1 MSTTETTEIRS
12 TDAAEIST
20 SRQDDLELV
29 RATTRELARR
39 FDLEYWRGK
48 DARAEY
54 PWEFTKAF
62 ADAGWLG
69 AMIPEDYGGLGL
81 GLTEAA
87 IMLSEVAWSGA
98 GASGASAVHFQIF
111 PPGPIIRHGSEPMKR
126 EFLPKVAQGD
136 ILMAFAVTE
145 PTAGVDTSRITTR
158 AEKIA
163 SGWVVNGQKVWI
175 SNAQNAHKI
184 LLLART
190 SPRSDVKPLD
200 GMTLFFTDLDRNRI
214 TVREIEKLGRAAVDS
229 NELFIDSLE
238 VSDDDVVGDVGQGFY
253 YLLDGLNP
261 ERIVVAM
268 EQVGLGRAALNL
280 ATKYA
285 NERVVFDRPIG
296 KNQAVA
302 HPLADSWIR
311 LEAAELMAMKAAALY
326 DAHKPCGPESNAA
339 KFLGSE
345 AGFEAC
351 DRAMQTF
358 GGYSY
363 AKEYHIERFWRES
376 RLLKI
381 APVSQEM
388 VLNYISTKVLGLPK
402 SY

>member
-1 MSTTETTEIRS
+1 MSTP
-12 TDAAEIST
+12 TDS
-20 SRQDDLELV
+20 DLALV
-29 RATTRELARR
+29 REASRDLARK
-39 FDLEYWRGK
+39 FDLEYWRMK
-48 DARAEY
+48 DKNAEY
-54 PWEFTKAF
+54 PWEFVRAF

-69 AMIPEDYGGLGL
+69 TMIPEEYGGLGL

-87 IMLSEVAWSGA
+87 VMLNEVGWSGA
-98 GASGASAVHFQIF
+98 GTAGASAIHFYIF
-111 PPGPIIRHGSEPMKR
+111 PPGPVLRHGSEEMKR
-126 EFLPKVAQGD
+126 EYLPKIAKGE
-136 ILMAFAVTE
+136 ILMAFGVTE

-158 AEKIA
+158 AAK
-163 SGWVVNGQKVWI
+163 VNGGWLVNGHKVWI
-175 SNAQNAHKI
+175 TNAQNAQKI

-190 SPRSDVKPLD
+190 SPRTKEKPLD
-200 GMTLFFTDLDRNRI
+200 GMTLFFTDLNRERI
-214 TVREIEKLGRAAVDS
+214 TVREIEKLGRSAVDS
-229 NELFIDSLE
+229 NELFIDDLE
-238 VSDDDVVGDVGQGFY
+238 VPDSDVVGGVGKGFY

-268 EQVGLGRAALNL
+268 EQTGLGRAALDL
-280 ATKYA
+280 ATRYA

-326 DAHKPCGPESNAA
+326 DAHQSCGPEANAA

-351 DRAMQTF
+351 DRAMQTL

-363 AKEYHIERFWRES
+363 AKEYHVERFWRES
-376 RLLKI
+376 RLLKV
-381 APVSQEM
+381 APVSQQM
-388 VLNYISTKVLGLPK
+388 VLNYISAKVLGLPK